1 METGRKAIKALAK
14 EASLL
19 PQEELLQVLE
29 SQEDLT
35 IGIPKEISLQE
46 KRVALVPEAVAL
58 LVAHGH
64 EVLVEAGAG
73 EKSNFTDIDYSES
86 GARIVQERKQVFEAA
101 MIFKV
106 EPPSL
111 EEVDLMERGATLVSA
126 LQLSVQHKDMLAKL
140 SKKKITAIAWD
151 LIRNNNGLYPLV
163 RAMGE
168 IAGNVCILIAGNLL
182 SGEKSKSAMLGG
194 ISGVRPSEIV
204 ILGAG
209 TVGEFAARAAIG
221 LGAQVKIF
229 DNRPHRLVR
238 IQQSLGHRVWT
249 STFQPSVLNETLKT
263 ADVAIGAFRG
273 NGSRSPMIVSEPMVS
288 SMKEG
293 SVIIDV
299 CIDGGGCFE
308 TSRMTSHESPTYLD
322 HGVIHYCVPNIASSV
337 SGTASQ
343 ALSNIL
349 APFILGIVS
358 DGGLELAIRSSNI
371 VKSGVYMYKGVIT
384 NRDVAEERDLPF
396 KDLDLFLATF

>member
-19 PQEELLQVLE
+19 PQEELLQVLA

-73 EKSNFTDIDYSES
+73 ENSNFTDIDYSES
-86 GARIVQERKQVFEAA
+86 GARIIHDRKQVFEAG
-101 MIFKV
+101 IILKV

-111 EEVDLMERGATLVSA
+111 DEVALMERGATLISA
-126 LQLSVQHKDMLAKL
+126 LQLSVQNKDLLAKL
-140 SKKKITAIAWD
+140 SQKKITAIAWD

-168 IAGNVCILIAGNLL
+168 IAGNVSVLIAGNLL

-209 TVGEFAARAAIG
+209 TVGEFAARAAMG

-249 STFQPSVLNETLKT
+249 STLQPSVLNEALNT

-273 NGSRSPMIVSEPMVS
+273 DGSRSPMIVSEPMVS

-299 CIDGGGCFE
+299 CIDRGGCFE
-308 TSRMTSHESPTYLD
+308 TSRMTSHESPTYIE

-358 DGGLELAIRSSNI
+358 DGGLELAIRGANI

-384 NRDVAEERDLPF
+384 NKDVAAERDLPF
-396 KDLDLFLATF
+396 KDLDLFLATC

>member
-19 PQEELLQVLE
+19 PQEELLQVLA

-73 EKSNFTDIDYSES
+73 ENSNFTDIDYSES
-86 GARIVQERKQVFEAA
+86 GARIIHDRKQVFEAG
-101 MIFKV
+101 IILKV

-111 EEVDLMERGATLVSA
+111 DEVALMERGATLISA
-126 LQLSVQHKDMLAKL
+126 LQLSVQNKDLLAKL
-140 SKKKITAIAWD
+140 SQKRITAIAWD

-168 IAGNVCILIAGNLL
+168 IAGNVSILIAGNLL

-209 TVGEFAARAAIG
+209 TVGEFAARAAMG

-249 STFQPSVLNETLKT
+249 STLQPSVLNEALNT

-273 NGSRSPMIVSEPMVS
+273 DGSRSPMIVSEPMVS

-299 CIDGGGCFE
+299 CIDRGGCFE
-308 TSRMTSHESPTYLD
+308 TSRMTSHESPTYIE

-358 DGGLELAIRSSNI
+358 DGGLELAIRGANI

-384 NRDVAEERDLPF
+384 NKDVAEERDLPF

>member
-19 PQEELLQVLE
+19 PQEELLQVLA

-73 EKSNFTDIDYSES
+73 ENSNFTDIDYSES
-86 GARIVQERKQVFEAA
+86 GARIIHDRKQVFESG
-101 MIFKV
+101 IILKV

-111 EEVDLMERGATLVSA
+111 DEVALMERGATLISA
-126 LQLSVQHKDMLAKL
+126 LQLSVQNKDLLAKL
-140 SKKKITAIAWD
+140 SQKKITAIAWD

-168 IAGNVCILIAGNLL
+168 IAGNVSVLIAGNLL

-209 TVGEFAARAAIG
+209 TVGEFAARAAMG

-249 STFQPSVLNETLKT
+249 STLQPSVLNEALNT

-273 NGSRSPMIVSEPMVS
+273 DGSRSPMIVSEPMVS

-299 CIDGGGCFE
+299 CIDRGGCFE
-308 TSRMTSHESPTYLD
+308 TSRMTSHESPTYIE

-358 DGGLELAIRSSNI
+358 EGGLELAIKGANI

-384 NRDVAEERDLPF
+384 NKDVAEERDLPF

>member
-299 CIDGGGCFE
+299 CIDRGGCFE

>member
-19 PQEELLQVLE
+19 PQEELLQVLA

-73 EKSNFTDIDYSES
+73 ENSNFTDIDYSES
-86 GARIVQERKQVFEAA
+86 GARIIHDRKQVFEAG
-101 MIFKV
+101 IILKV

-111 EEVDLMERGATLVSA
+111 DEVALMERGATLISA
-126 LQLSVQHKDMLAKL
+126 LQLSVQNKDLLAKL
-140 SKKKITAIAWD
+140 SQKKITAIAWD

-168 IAGNVCILIAGNLL
+168 IAGNVSVLIAGNLL

-209 TVGEFAARAAIG
+209 TVGEFAARAAMG

-249 STFQPSVLNETLKT
+249 STLQPSVLNEALNT

-273 NGSRSPMIVSEPMVS
+273 DGSRSPMIVSEPMVS

-299 CIDGGGCFE
+299 CIDRGGCFE
-308 TSRMTSHESPTYLD
+308 TSRMTSHESPTYIE

-358 DGGLELAIRSSNI
+358 DGGLELAIKGANI

-384 NRDVAEERDLPF
+384 NKDVAEERDLPF

>member
-19 PQEELLQVLE
+19 PKEELLQVLE
-29 SQEDLT
+29 SQDDLI

-86 GARIVQERKQVFEAA
+86 GARIVHDRKQVFEAA

-111 EEVDLMERGATLVSA
+111 EEVDLMELGATLVSA
-126 LQLSVQHKDMLAKL
+126 LQLNIQHKDLLSKL

-151 LIRNNNGLYPLV
+151 LIRNKNGLYPLV

-168 IAGNVCILIAGNLL
+168 IAGNVCVLIAGNLL

-249 STFQPSVLNETLKT
+249 STLQPSVLNETLKT

-299 CIDGGGCFE
+299 CIDRGGCFE

>member
-19 PQEELLQVLE
+19 PQEELLQVLA

-73 EKSNFTDIDYSES
+73 ENSNFTDIDYSES
-86 GARIVQERKQVFEAA
+86 GARIIHDRKQVFEAG
-101 MIFKV
+101 IILKV

-111 EEVDLMERGATLVSA
+111 DEVALMERGATLISA
-126 LQLSVQHKDMLAKL
+126 LQLSVQNEDLLAKL
-140 SKKKITAIAWD
+140 SQKKITAIAWD

-168 IAGNVCILIAGNLL
+168 IAGNVSVLIAGNLL

-209 TVGEFAARAAIG
+209 TVGEFAARAAMG

-249 STFQPSVLNETLKT
+249 STLQPSVLNEALNT

-273 NGSRSPMIVSEPMVS
+273 DGSRSPMIVSEPMVS

-299 CIDGGGCFE
+299 CIDRGGCFE
-308 TSRMTSHESPTYLD
+308 TSRMTSHESPTYIE

-358 DGGLELAIRSSNI
+358 DGGLELAIRGANI

-384 NRDVAEERDLPF
+384 NKDVAEERDLPF

>member
-1 METGRKAIKALAK
+1 METERKAIKALAK

-19 PQEELLQVLE
+19 PQEELLQVLAG
-29 SQEDLT
+29 QKDLT

-64 EVLVEAGAG
+64 QVLIESGAG
-73 EKSNFTDIDYSES
+73 EDSNFSDIDYSES
-86 GARIVQERKQVFEAA
+86 GARIIHERKQVFEAGL
-101 MIFKV
+101 ILKV

-111 EEVDLMERGATLVSA
+111 DEVDLMERGATLVSA
-126 LQLSVQHKDMLAKL
+126 LQLNVQNKELLIKL
-140 SKKKITAIAWD
+140 GQKKITAIAWD
-151 LIRNNNGLYPLV
+151 LIRNKNGLYPLV

-182 SGEKSKSAMLGG
+182 SGDKSKSAMLGG

-238 IQQSLGHRVWT
+238 IQQSLGQRVWT
-249 STFQPSVLNETLKT
+249 STLQPSVLNDALKT

-273 NGSRSPMIVSEPMVS
+273 DGSRSPMIVSEPMVS

-299 CIDGGGCFE
+299 CIDRGGCFE
-308 TSRMTSHESPTYLD
+308 TSQMTSHESPTYMD

-358 DGGLELAIRSSNI
+358 DGGLDLAIRSANV

-384 NRDVAEERDLPF
+384 NRDVAGERDLPF
-396 KDLDLFLATF
+396 KDLDLLLATY

>member
-19 PQEELLQVLE
+19 PQEELLQVLA

-73 EKSNFTDIDYSES
+73 ENSNFTDIDYSES
-86 GARIVQERKQVFEAA
+86 GARIIHDRKQVFEAG
-101 MIFKV
+101 IILKV

-111 EEVDLMERGATLVSA
+111 DEVALMERGATLISA
-126 LQLSVQHKDMLAKL
+126 LQLSVQNKDLLAKL
-140 SKKKITAIAWD
+140 SQKKITAIAWD

-168 IAGNVCILIAGNLL
+168 IAGNVSVLIAGNLL
-182 SGEKSKSAMLGG
+182 SGQKSKSAMLGG

-209 TVGEFAARAAIG
+209 TVGEFAARAAMG

-249 STFQPSVLNETLKT
+249 STLQPSVLNEALNT

-273 NGSRSPMIVSEPMVS
+273 DGSRSPMIVSEPMVS

-299 CIDGGGCFE
+299 CIDRGGCFE
-308 TSRMTSHESPTYLD
+308 TSRMTSHESPTYIE

-358 DGGLELAIRSSNI
+358 EGGLELAIKGANI

-384 NRDVAEERDLPF
+384 NKDVAEERDLPF

>member
-19 PQEELLQVLE
+19 PQEELLQVLA

-73 EKSNFTDIDYSES
+73 EESNFTDIDYSES
-86 GARIVQERKQVFEAA
+86 GARIVQDRKQVFEAA

-126 LQLSVQHKDMLAKL
+126 LQLSIQHKDMLAKL

-273 NGSRSPMIVSEPMVS
+273 DGSRSPMIVSEPMVS

-299 CIDGGGCFE
+299 CIDRGGCFE

-384 NRDVAEERDLPF
+384 NRGVAEERDLPF

>member
-19 PQEELLQVLE
+19 PQEELLQVLA

-73 EKSNFTDIDYSES
+73 ENSNFTDIDYSES
-86 GARIVQERKQVFEAA
+86 GARIIHDRKQVFEAG
-101 MIFKV
+101 IILKV

-111 EEVDLMERGATLVSA
+111 DEVALMERGATLISA
-126 LQLSVQHKDMLAKL
+126 LQLSVQNKDLLAKL
-140 SKKKITAIAWD
+140 SQKKITAIAWD

-168 IAGNVCILIAGNLL
+168 IAGNVSVLIAGNLL

-209 TVGEFAARAAIG
+209 TVGEFAARAAMG

-249 STFQPSVLNETLKT
+249 STLQPSVLNEALNT

-273 NGSRSPMIVSEPMVS
+273 DGSRSPMIVSEPMVS

-299 CIDGGGCFE
+299 CIDRGGCFE
-308 TSRMTSHESPTYLD
+308 TSRMTSHESPTYIE

-358 DGGLELAIRSSNI
+358 EGGLELAIRGANI

-384 NRDVAEERDLPF
+384 NKDVAEERDLPF

>member
-273 NGSRSPMIVSEPMVS
+273 NGSRSPMIVSEPMVT

-299 CIDGGGCFE
+299 CIDRGGCFE
-308 TSRMTSHESPTYLD
+308 TSRMTSHESPTYIE
-322 HGVIHYCVPNIASSV
+322 HGVTHYCVPNIASSV
-337 SGTASQ
+337 AGTASQ

-384 NRDVAEERDLPF
+384 NRDVAGERDLPF

>member
-1 METGRKAIKALAK
+1 METERKAIKALAK

-19 PQEELLQVLE
+19 PQEELLQVLAG
-29 SQEDLT
+29 QKDLT

-64 EVLVEAGAG
+64 QVLIESGAG
-73 EKSNFTDIDYSES
+73 EDSNFSDIDYSES
-86 GARIVQERKQVFEAA
+86 GARIIHERKQVFEAGL
-101 MIFKV
+101 ILKV

-111 EEVDLMERGATLVSA
+111 DEVDLMERGATLVSA
-126 LQLSVQHKDMLAKL
+126 LQLNVQNKELLIKL
-140 SKKKITAIAWD
+140 GQKKITAIAWD
-151 LIRNNNGLYPLV
+151 LIRNKNGLYPLV

-182 SGEKSKSAMLGG
+182 SGDKSKSAMLGG

-209 TVGEFAARAAIG
+209 TVGEFAARAAMG

-238 IQQSLGHRVWT
+238 IQQSLSQRVWT
-249 STFQPSVLNETLKT
+249 STLQPSVLNDALKT

-273 NGSRSPMIVSEPMVS
+273 DGSRSPLIVSEPMVS

-299 CIDGGGCFE
+299 CIDRGGCFE
-308 TSRMTSHESPTYLD
+308 TSQMTSHESPTYME

-358 DGGLELAIRSSNI
+358 DGGLDLAIRSANV

-384 NRDVAEERDLPF
+384 NRDVAGERDLPF
-396 KDLDLFLATF
+396 KDLDLLLATY

>member
-19 PQEELLQVLE
+19 PQEELLQVLA

-73 EKSNFTDIDYSES
+73 ENSNFTDIDYSES
-86 GARIVQERKQVFEAA
+86 GARIIHDRKQIFEAG
-101 MIFKV
+101 IILKV

-111 EEVDLMERGATLVSA
+111 DEVALMERGATLISA
-126 LQLSVQHKDMLAKL
+126 LQLSVQNEDLLAKL
-140 SKKKITAIAWD
+140 SQKKITAIAWD

-168 IAGNVCILIAGNLL
+168 IAGNVSVLIAGNLL
-182 SGEKSKSAMLGG
+182 SGQKSKSAMLGG

-209 TVGEFAARAAIG
+209 TVGEFAARAAMG

-249 STFQPSVLNETLKT
+249 STLQPSVLNEALNT

-273 NGSRSPMIVSEPMVS
+273 DGSRSPMIVSEPMVS

-299 CIDGGGCFE
+299 CIDRGGCFE
-308 TSRMTSHESPTYLD
+308 TSRMTSHESPTYIE

-358 DGGLELAIRSSNI
+358 DGGLELAIRGANI

-384 NRDVAEERDLPF
+384 NKDVAEERDLPF

>member
-19 PQEELLQVLE
+19 PQEELLQVLA

-73 EKSNFTDIDYSES
+73 ENSNFTDIDYSES
-86 GARIVQERKQVFEAA
+86 GARIIHDRKQVFEAG
-101 MIFKV
+101 IILKV

-111 EEVDLMERGATLVSA
+111 DEVALMERGATLISA
-126 LQLSVQHKDMLAKL
+126 LQLSVQNKDLLAKL
-140 SKKKITAIAWD
+140 SQKKITAIAWD

-168 IAGNVCILIAGNLL
+168 IAGNVSVLIAGNLL

-209 TVGEFAARAAIG
+209 TVGEFAARAAMG

-249 STFQPSVLNETLKT
+249 STLQPSVLNEALNT

-273 NGSRSPMIVSEPMVS
+273 DGSRSPMIVSEPMVS

-299 CIDGGGCFE
+299 CIDRGGCFE
-308 TSRMTSHESPTYLD
+308 TSRMTSHESPTYIE

-358 DGGLELAIRSSNI
+358 DGGLELAIRGANI

-384 NRDVAEERDLPF
+384 NKDVAEERDLPF

>member
-19 PQEELLQVLE
+19 PQEELLQVLAN
-29 SQEDLT
+29 QEDLT

-64 EVLVEAGAG
+64 EVLVESGAG
-73 EKSNFTDIDYSES
+73 ENSNFRDIDYSES
-86 GARIVQERKQVFEAA
+86 GARIIHDRKQVFEAG
-101 MIFKV
+101 IILKV

-111 EEVDLMERGATLVSA
+111 EEVALMERGATLISA
-126 LQLSVQHKDMLAKL
+126 LQLSVQNEDLLAKL
-140 SKKKITAIAWD
+140 SQKKITAIAWD
-151 LIRNNNGLYPLV
+151 LIRNSNGLYPLV

-168 IAGNVCILIAGNLL
+168 IAGNVSILIAGNLL
-182 SGEKSKSAMLGG
+182 AGEKSKSAMLGG
-194 ISGVRPSEIV
+194 ISGVRPSEVV

-209 TVGEFAARAAIG
+209 TVSEFAARAAMG

-249 STFQPSVLNETLKT
+249 STLQPSVLNEALNS

-273 NGSRSPMIVSEPMVS
+273 DGSRSPMIVSEPMVS
-288 SMKEG
+288 SMKAG

-299 CIDGGGCFE
+299 CIDRGGCFE
-308 TSRMTSHESPTYLD
+308 TSRMTSHESPTYID

-349 APFILGIVS
+349 TPFILGIVS
-358 DGGLELAIRSSNI
+358 DGGLERAIRGANI

>member
-19 PQEELLQVLE
+19 PQEELLQVLAG
-29 SQEDLT
+29 QKDLT

-64 EVLVEAGAG
+64 QVLIESGAG
-73 EKSNFTDIDYSES
+73 EDSNFSDIDYSES
-86 GARIVQERKQVFEAA
+86 GARIIHERKQVFEAGL
-101 MIFKV
+101 ILKV

-111 EEVDLMERGATLVSA
+111 DEVDLMERGATLVSA
-126 LQLSVQHKDMLAKL
+126 LQLNVQNKELLIKL
-140 SKKKITAIAWD
+140 GQKKITAIAWD
-151 LIRNNNGLYPLV
+151 LIRNKNGLYPLV

-168 IAGNVCILIAGNLL
+168 IAGYVCILIAGNLL

-209 TVGEFAARAAIG
+209 TVGEFAARAAMG

-238 IQQSLGHRVWT
+238 IQQSLGQRVWT
-249 STFQPSVLNETLKT
+249 STLQPSVLNDALKT

-273 NGSRSPMIVSEPMVS
+273 DGSRSPMIVSEPMVS

-299 CIDGGGCFE
+299 CIDRGGCFE
-308 TSRMTSHESPTYLD
+308 TSQMTSHESPTYMD

-358 DGGLELAIRSSNI
+358 DGGLDLAIRSANV

-384 NRDVAEERDLPF
+384 NRDVAGERDLPF
-396 KDLDLFLATF
+396 KDLDLLLATY

>member
-19 PQEELLQVLE
+19 PQEELLQVLA

-73 EKSNFTDIDYSES
+73 ENSNFTDIDYSES
-86 GARIVQERKQVFEAA
+86 GARIIHDRKQVFEAG
-101 MIFKV
+101 IILKV

-111 EEVDLMERGATLVSA
+111 DEVALMERGATLISA
-126 LQLSVQHKDMLAKL
+126 LQLSVQNKDLLAKL
-140 SKKKITAIAWD
+140 SQKKITAIAWD

-168 IAGNVCILIAGNLL
+168 IAGNVSVLIAGNLL

-209 TVGEFAARAAIG
+209 TVGEFAARAAMG

-249 STFQPSVLNETLKT
+249 STLQPSVLNEALNT

-273 NGSRSPMIVSEPMVS
+273 DGSRSPMIVSEPMVS

-299 CIDGGGCFE
+299 CIDRGGCFE
-308 TSRMTSHESPTYLD
+308 TSRMTSHESPTYIE

-358 DGGLELAIRSSNI
+358 EGGLELAIKGANI

-384 NRDVAEERDLPF
+384 NKDVAEERDLPF

>member
-19 PQEELLQVLE
+19 PQEELLQVLA

-73 EKSNFTDIDYSES
+73 ENSNFTDIDYSES
-86 GARIVQERKQVFEAA
+86 GARIIHDRKQVFEAG
-101 MIFKV
+101 IILKV

-111 EEVDLMERGATLVSA
+111 DEVAMMERGATLISA
-126 LQLSVQHKDMLAKL
+126 LQLSVQNKDLLAKL
-140 SKKKITAIAWD
+140 SQKKITAIAWD

-168 IAGNVCILIAGNLL
+168 IAGNVSVLIAGNLL

-209 TVGEFAARAAIG
+209 TVGEFAARAAMG

-249 STFQPSVLNETLKT
+249 STLQPSVLNEALNT

-273 NGSRSPMIVSEPMVS
+273 DGSRSPMIVSEPMVS

-299 CIDGGGCFE
+299 CIDRGGCFE
-308 TSRMTSHESPTYLD
+308 TSRMTSHESPTYIE

-358 DGGLELAIRSSNI
+358 EGGLELAIKGANI

-384 NRDVAEERDLPF
+384 NKDVAEERDLPF

>member
-19 PQEELLQVLE
+19 PKEELLQVLE

-86 GARIVQERKQVFEAA
+86 GARIVHERKQVFEAA

-106 EPPSL
+106 EPPSI
-111 EEVDLMERGATLVSA
+111 EEVDLMEIGATLVSA
-126 LQLSVQHKDMLAKL
+126 LQLSIQHKDMLAKL

-249 STFQPSVLNETLKT
+249 STFQPSVLNETLMT

-273 NGSRSPMIVSEPMVS
+273 NGSRSPMIVSEPMVT

-299 CIDGGGCFE
+299 CIDRGGCFE
-308 TSRMTSHESPTYLD
+308 TSRMTSHESPTYIE
-322 HGVIHYCVPNIASSV
+322 HGVTHYCVPNIASSV
-337 SGTASQ
+337 AGTASQ

-384 NRDVAEERDLPF
+384 NRDVAGERDLPF

>member
-19 PQEELLQVLE
+19 PQEELLQVLA

-73 EKSNFTDIDYSES
+73 ENSNFPDIDYSES
-86 GARIVQERKQVFEAA
+86 GARIIHDRKQVFEAG
-101 MIFKV
+101 IILKV

-111 EEVDLMERGATLVSA
+111 DEVALMERGATLISA
-126 LQLSVQHKDMLAKL
+126 LQLSVQNKDLLAKL
-140 SKKKITAIAWD
+140 SQKKITAIAWD

-168 IAGNVCILIAGNLL
+168 IAGNVSVLIAGNLL

-209 TVGEFAARAAIG
+209 TVGEFAARAAMG

-249 STFQPSVLNETLKT
+249 STLQPSVLNEALNT

-273 NGSRSPMIVSEPMVS
+273 DGSRSPMIVSEPMVS

-299 CIDGGGCFE
+299 CIDRGGCFE
-308 TSRMTSHESPTYLD
+308 TSRMTSHESPTYIE

-358 DGGLELAIRSSNI
+358 DGGLELAIRGANI

-384 NRDVAEERDLPF
+384 NKDVAEERDLPF

>member
-1 METGRKAIKALAK
+1 METGSKAIKALAK

-19 PQEELLQVLE
+19 PQEELLQVLA
-29 SQEDLT
+29 SQDDLT
-35 IGIPKEISLQE
+35 IGIPKERSLQE

-64 EVLVEAGAG
+64 EVLIESQAG
-73 EKSNFTDIDYSES
+73 EESGFSDIDYSES
-86 GARIVQERKQVFEAA
+86 GARIIHNRKQVFEAGL
-101 MIFKV
+101 ILKV

-111 EEVDLMERGATLVSA
+111 DEVNLMERRATLVSA
-126 LQLSVQHKDMLAKL
+126 LQLSVQSKDVLAKL
-140 SKKKITAIAWD
+140 SEKKITAIAWD
-151 LIRNNNGLYPLV
+151 LIRNKNGLYPLV

-168 IAGNVCILIAGNLL
+168 IAGNVCVLIAGNLL
-182 SGEKSKSAMLGG
+182 SGDKSRAAMLGG

-238 IQQSLGHRVWT
+238 IQQSLGQRVWT
-249 STFQPSVLNETLKT
+249 STLQPSVLNEALKT
-263 ADVAIGAFRG
+263 ADVAIGAMRG
-273 NGSRSPMIVSEPMVS
+273 DGSRSPMIVSEPMVS

-293 SVIIDV
+293 AVIIDV
-299 CIDGGGCFE
+299 CIDRGGCFE
-308 TSRMTSHESPTYLD
+308 TSHITSHENPTYVD
-322 HGVIHYCVPNIASSV
+322 QGVIHYCVPNIASSV

-343 ALSNIL
+343 ALSNII
-349 APFILGIVS
+349 APFILSIAS
-358 DGGLELAIRSSNI
+358 DGGVDLAIRSANV
-371 VKSGVYMYKGVIT
+371 VKSGVYLYKGIIT
-384 NRDVAEERDLPF
+384 NSDIAEERGLPF
-396 KDLDLFLATF
+396 KDLDLLLATY

>member
-19 PQEELLQVLE
+19 PQEELLQVLA

-73 EKSNFTDIDYSES
+73 ENSNFTDIDYSES
-86 GARIVQERKQVFEAA
+86 GARIIHDRKQVFEAG
-101 MIFKV
+101 IILKV

-111 EEVDLMERGATLVSA
+111 DEVALMERGATLISA
-126 LQLSVQHKDMLAKL
+126 LQLSVQNEDLLANL
-140 SKKKITAIAWD
+140 SQKKITAIAWD
-151 LIRNNNGLYPLV
+151 LIRNKNGLYPLV

-168 IAGNVCILIAGNLL
+168 IAGNVSILIAGNLL

-194 ISGVRPSEIV
+194 ISGVRPSEVV

-209 TVGEFAARAAIG
+209 TVGEFAARAAMG

-249 STFQPSVLNETLKT
+249 STLQPSVLNEALNT

-273 NGSRSPMIVSEPMVS
+273 DGSRSPMIVSEPMVS

-299 CIDGGGCFE
+299 CIDRGGCFE
-308 TSRMTSHESPTYLD
+308 TARMTSHENPTYID

-358 DGGLELAIRSSNI
+358 DGGLEHAIRGANI

-384 NRDVAEERDLPF
+384 NKDVAEERDLPF

>member
-19 PQEELLQVLE
+19 PQEELLQVLA
-29 SQEDLT
+29 SQDDLT

-73 EKSNFTDIDYSES
+73 ENSNFTDIDYSES
-86 GARIVQERKQVFEAA
+86 GARIIHDRKQVFEAG
-101 MIFKV
+101 IILKV

-111 EEVDLMERGATLVSA
+111 DEVALMERGATLISA
-126 LQLSVQHKDMLAKL
+126 LQLSVQNKDLLAKL
-140 SKKKITAIAWD
+140 SQKKITAIAWD

-168 IAGNVCILIAGNLL
+168 IAGNVSVLIAGNLL

-209 TVGEFAARAAIG
+209 TVGEFAARAAMG

-249 STFQPSVLNETLKT
+249 STLQPSVLNEALNT

-273 NGSRSPMIVSEPMVS
+273 DGSRSPMIVSEPMVS

-299 CIDGGGCFE
+299 CIDRGGCFE
-308 TSRMTSHESPTYLD
+308 TSRMTSHESPTYIE

-358 DGGLELAIRSSNI
+358 EGGLELAIKGANI

-384 NRDVAEERDLPF
+384 NKDVAEERDLPF

>member
-86 GARIVQERKQVFEAA
+86 GARIVHERKQVFEAA

-106 EPPSL
+106 EPPSI
-111 EEVDLMERGATLVSA
+111 EEVDLMEIGATLVSA
-126 LQLSVQHKDMLAKL
+126 LQLSIQHKDMLAKL

-249 STFQPSVLNETLKT
+249 STFQPSVLNETLMT

-273 NGSRSPMIVSEPMVS
+273 NGSRSPMIVSEPMVT

-299 CIDGGGCFE
+299 CIDRGGCFE
-308 TSRMTSHESPTYLD
+308 TSRMTSHESPTYIE
-322 HGVIHYCVPNIASSV
+322 HGVTHYCVPNIASSV
-337 SGTASQ
+337 AGTASQ

-384 NRDVAEERDLPF
+384 NRDVAGERDLPF